1 MNYANFSDSGLSMLH
16 SAIHNA
22 IAKDRDAVKR
32 GDPPPCMTSETQDW
46 RDHAKG
52 LEDEMV
58 NRNVPFIPVRF
69 MENGE

>member
-1 MNYANFSDSGLSMLH
+1 MNYANFSDSGLTMLH

-22 IAKDRDAVKR
+22 IAKDRDALKR
-32 GDPPPCMTSETQDW
+32 GEPPPCMTSETQDW

-58 NRNVPFIPVRF
+58 KRTVAFIPVRF
-69 MENGE
+69 LDED

>member
-32 GDPPPCMTSETQDW
+32 GEPPPCMTSETQDW

-52 LEDEMV
+52 LEDEMAKRTV
-58 NRNVPFIPVRF
+58 AFIPVRF
-69 MENGE
+69 LDED